1 MSERVLARP
10 PSLVS
15 RYRRTAS
22 LPEEYRFSAN
32 IKLLISLNKVV
43 TIVMNVVFAFDR
55 FVHSKIDGKIVN
67 VTEYLV

>member
-1 MSERVLARP
+1 
-10 PSLVS
+10 
-15 RYRRTAS
+15 
-22 LPEEYRFSAN
+22 
-32 IKLLISLNKVV
+32 V